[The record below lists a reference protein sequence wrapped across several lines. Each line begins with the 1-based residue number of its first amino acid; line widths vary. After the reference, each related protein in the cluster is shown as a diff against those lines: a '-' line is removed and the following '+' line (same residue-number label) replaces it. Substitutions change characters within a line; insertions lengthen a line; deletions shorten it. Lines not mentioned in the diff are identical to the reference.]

1 MTSRSIRIL
10 FKGKRD
16 GETWF
21 YTKNATRN
29 YDSKQDGGEYHDR
42 SFHKAVGYAE
52 VKKHGHIQTGSVRTV
67 ADLYENVYENSR
79 YFQLFQDRLSKE
91 DLEALEEIKKEIEAR
106 EGREQCEKQGD
117 RE

>member
-1 MTSRSIRIL
+1 MAKKSVRIL
-10 FKGKRD
+10 FKAKSN

-52 VKKHGHIQTGSVRTV
+52 VKEYGHIQTGSVRTI
-67 ADLYENVYENSR
+67 ADLFTNVYENT
-79 YFQLFQDRLSKE
+79 LFFHFFEERLSKQ
-91 DLEALEEIKKEIEAR
+91 DLEELEEAKKEIEAR
-106 EGREQCEKQGD
+106 EGRE
-117 RE
+117 